1 MEISS
6 GCLQKLKL
14 PISPKFCVFLLL
26 GIYGMFGKLKSP
38 DSRFPSHLN
47 LMFSSLVEV
56 SYICW
61 NWIYMGVCK
70 IEIHAPRFPSHL
82 NLVFSYMLD
91 IWDLSGCLQNRNP
104 RSPSHLN
111 WAFSSIKTLCIQ
123 PPIAHICKCF
133 GSDRNLSCCS
143 FYKCIFPAHSEKI
156 KSLTLSPDYIE
167 LLKPFFKRQR
177 RKKK

>member
-1 MEISS
+1 M
-6 GCLQKLKL
+6 L
-14 PISPKFCVFLLL
+14 PISSKLGVFLLDR
-26 GIYGMFGKLKSP
+26 GFTCWIYGFLP
-38 DSRFPSHLN
+38 NRN
-47 LMFSSLVEV
+47 
-56 SYICW
+56 
-61 NWIYMGVCK
+61 
-70 IEIHAPRFPSHL
+70 PRFPSHL

-111 WAFSSIKTLCIQ
+111 WAFPSIKTLCIQ